1 MKAIIL
7 SAGMGTRVGN
17 HTAVTP
23 KCMLDILGTNI
34 LEIQVKQL
42 KMMGIN
48 DIFVIGGH
56 YAHKINNPYIKIIEN
71 KSYKTTNMF
80 FSLMCARDILDDD
93 VVISY
98 GDIIYFSKIL
108 EALIADTRKD
118 IVVADTNWKEYW
130 AERYGKIDYDLESFK
145 ITDDYISDI
154 GNSEININ
162 QIDARYLG
170 LMKFSK
176 ETLSQM
182 IDFYNDNF
190 EKNSFSKIKMM
201 YLTDIIQYLIT
212 QKELLIPVKKI
223 CRGWC
228 EIDTLNDYT
237 YAKKFFK
244 ENQHQIINNEII

>member
-1 MKAIIL
+1 MNAIIL

-17 HTAVTP
+17 HTSVTP

-56 YAHKINNPYIKIIEN
+56 YAHKINNPHIKVILN

-80 FSLMCARDILDDD
+80 FSLMCARDILEDD

-108 EALIADTRKD
+108 ESLITDDRKD
-118 IVVADTNWKEYW
+118 IVIADTNWKEYW
-130 AERYGKIDYDLESFK
+130 MERYGQINYDLESFK
-145 ITDDYISDI
+145 ITDEYISDI

-162 QIDARYLG
+162 QIDARYIG

-176 ETLSQM
+176 NTIDQM
-182 IDFYNDNF
+182 IDFYN
-190 EKNSFSKIKMM
+190 KNIENKTLAKIKMM
-201 YLTDIIQYLIT
+201 YLTDIIQYLVT
-212 QKELLIPVKKI
+212 QKKMLIPVKKI
-223 CRGWC
+223 YGGWC
-228 EIDTLNDYT
+228 EIDTSYDYS
-237 YAKKFFK
+237 YAKKFFRT
-244 ENQHQIINNEII
+244 NQHQIVNNEII